1 MLENLRIA
9 VKKQRKLII
18 IFFATV
24 FIPALSLGI
33 FGIRAIRNER
43 DRQARQIENK
53 HRRIA
58 ERLQS
63 RVSAELRELESQIQN
78 LAESTAF
85 RSADEKAIADLV
97 GARLAKNP
105 LVDAVF
111 YYYGNEEPG
120 FPAFYRTRPTSS
132 ANKLSTFAAPPIQ
145 RILDKASDCEFKT
158 EDFRQAIAFYR
169 DARSKTDDK
178 RIKAQALF
186 DEARCLAKSRRYEAA
201 VRTFERVIEKYPE
214 SVTGSGLPLAP
225 AALLQTLQCRRALGD
240 DPGALQTGIAL
251 YRDLIDMR
259 WSLSEARFRTYT
271 SLAEKA
277 VEEILAKNQGL
288 RQIENT
294 SAQFTGLKAAL
305 QEKNS
310 KWAVVD
316 AIRQEIIPDL
326 RRRQE
331 SPGFL
336 SPIRFS
342 KTIRGRLFLILASAD
357 LGGQEHNPAG
367 LIGVKI
373 REGYLLNTIL
383 ADAGAND
390 LSMDHTE
397 VVISNL
403 EGKVLLE
410 KPGNS
415 EAESTITRLFDGNFP
430 PWRMEFF
437 QSRAE
442 GSAAGDLKS
451 SFYVWTILTLVVV
464 LVFGSVLIARSIGHE
479 MEILKLK
486 SDFVSSVSH
495 EFKTPLTSIKALS
508 ERLQGEK
515 LIDAGKMKQYFSL
528 ISQSA
533 DQLSRLVK
541 NLLDFSRIEEGKLE
555 YNFAPTDIGEL
566 VSQSIAD
573 FEGGLVNKA
582 ARVQVQISEDIPS
595 LPVDRD
601 ALSQALNNLLDNAF
615 KFSPA
620 GAAVE
625 VRVRKNVGNAI
636 IEVADHGIGIPPD
649 DLEKVFDKFY
659 QGKHAVKQSAKG
671 TGLGLTLVKH
681 TAEAHG
687 GNVSVKSRIGEGSTF
702 TLTLPIREK

>member
-1 MLENLRIA
+1 
-9 VKKQRKLII
+9 
-18 IFFATV
+18 
-24 FIPALSLGI
+24 
-33 FGIRAIRNER
+33 
-43 DRQARQIENK
+43 
-53 HRRIA
+53 
-58 ERLQS
+58 
-63 RVSAELRELESQIQN
+63 
-78 LAESTAF
+78 
-85 RSADEKAIADLV
+85 
-97 GARLAKNP
+97 
-105 LVDAVF
+105 
-111 YYYGNEEPG
+111 
-120 FPAFYRTRPTSS
+120 
-132 ANKLSTFAAPPIQ
+132 
-145 RILDKASDCEFKT
+145 
-158 EDFRQAIAFYR
+158 
-169 DARSKTDDK
+169 
-178 RIKAQALF
+178 
-186 DEARCLAKSRRYEAA
+186 
-201 VRTFERVIEKYPE
+201 
-214 SVTGSGLPLAP
+214 
-225 AALLQTLQCRRALGD
+225 
-240 DPGALQTGIAL
+240 
-251 YRDLIDMR
+251 
-259 WSLSEARFRTYT
+259 
-271 SLAEKA
+271 
-277 VEEILAKNQGL
+277 
-288 RQIENT
+288 
-294 SAQFTGLKAAL
+294 
-305 QEKNS
+305 
-310 KWAVVD
+310 
-316 AIRQEIIPDL
+316 
-326 RRRQE
+326 
-331 SPGFL
+331 
-336 SPIRFS
+336 
-342 KTIRGRLFLILASAD
+342 
-357 LGGQEHNPAG
+357 
-367 LIGVKI
+367 VKI

-451 SFYVWTILTLVVV
+451 SFYFWTILTLVVV